1 MTIVEKIWATAS
13 VSAQYPNY
21 PHDTVTLTWE
31 ERRQG
36 HGKRRS
42 DGGIMFAISLPDGA
56 ILKSGDCFILE
67 AEKTIVKVREA
78 LEPVYIVR
86 PESPKQW
93 AFYAYHVGNRHQAV
107 MIGERELILLQNPAV
122 RSLLEQLKVTYS
134 ADSRSFSG
142 ALALA
147 GHTH

>member
-1 MTIVEKIWATAS
+1 MTIVEKIWALAS
-13 VSAQYPNY
+13 VGAQYPNY

-42 DGGIMFAISLPDGA
+42 DGGIVFAISLPDGA
-56 ILKSGDCFILE
+56 VLKSGDCFILE
-67 AEKTIVKVREA
+67 GERTIVKVREA
-78 LEPVYIVR
+78 LEPVYIIR
-86 PESPKQW
+86 PDSPKQW

-107 MIGERELILLQNPAV
+107 MIGDSELIFLQNPAI
-122 RSLLEQLKVTYS
+122 RSLLEQLKVVYS

-142 ALALA
+142 ALTLA
-147 GHTH
+147 GHSH